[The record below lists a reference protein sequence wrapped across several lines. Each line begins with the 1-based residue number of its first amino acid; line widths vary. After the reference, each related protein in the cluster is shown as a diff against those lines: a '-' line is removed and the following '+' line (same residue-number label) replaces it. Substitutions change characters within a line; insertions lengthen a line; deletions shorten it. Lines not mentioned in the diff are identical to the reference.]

1 MRFRSTLAVSS
12 FVALVA
18 TGAFGVP
25 AWSQQSAD
33 PVPQL
38 ARVELDP
45 VEAPAA
51 AEIRSPAAA
60 SNDPIV
66 TPAPAPSL
74 SPPADTV
81 KSEELPP
88 VQPAAAATPEPTP
101 AAATPAI
108 TSASIIAD
116 PVAADIRQRLAKIG
130 PSLGKDER
138 QALLQLYAVDGAKPL
153 WVEGKGLTARGQAL
167 RTELGKADDWG
178 LQAKDFD
185 VPAALTA
192 DATAEQL
199 GDAEL
204 KLSLAALKYA
214 RFARGGRVDPT
225 QLSTY
230 LDRKAQ
236 LLAPKR
242 VLEEL
247 RTAAAPDAYLR
258 GLHPQHPQFEQL
270 RQAYLALRDA
280 PAAVAATDAT
290 PEPKPAKSAAL
301 PERGSVRKLVA
312 NMEMWRWMPTDLGN
326 MHLIVN
332 VPEFQFRLVRQ
343 GQVIHTERVVTGK
356 PETQTPIFSDMME
369 TVVFKP
375 TWNVPDSIK
384 VKELLPALARNPAAL
399 ARQGLKVSYKGQ
411 EVDPTTID
419 WATTDIRALHVFQPP
434 SGDNALGIVKFLFP
448 NKHAVYLHDT
458 PSKALFNSS
467 RRTFSHGCIRVRN
480 PVRLAEMLME
490 IDKNWTAT
498 QVKAQLAPGA
508 ADNNNTALT
517 KKFPVHIAYFTAWAN
532 PAGEVQYFP
541 DVYAYETNIHLGLEG
556 KTHLIVKKKEENLGA
571 IRAANIGPVVEQKQ
585 AASPASRDWMK
596 KVFDS
601 N

>member
-1 MRFRSTLAVSS
+1 MRLRSTLAVSS
-12 FVALVA
+12 FVALLA
-18 TGAFGVP
+18 TGVLGTPV
-25 AWSQQSAD
+25 WSQQLSEAA
-33 PVPQL
+33 PRL

-45 VEAPAA
+45 VE
-51 AEIRSPAAA
+51 
-60 SNDPIV
+60 
-66 TPAPAPSL
+66 TPAPAELRPPSAASNEPAAAPVLVPSL
-74 SPPADTV
+74 TPPAEAV
-81 KSEELPP
+81 KAEELPP
-88 VQPAAAATPEPTP
+88 VEPLTTP
-101 AAATPAI
+101 ASVIAPEAAPSTTTATI
-108 TSASIIAD
+108 SAD
-116 PVAADIRQRLAKIG
+116 PIAAEVRQRLVKVG
-130 PSLGKDER
+130 PGLTKDER
-138 QALLQLYAVDGAKPL
+138 QALLQIYAGDGAKPL
-153 WVEGKGLTARGQAL
+153 WVADKALTSRGAAL
-167 RTELGKADDWG
+167 VAELGKADDWG

-185 VPAALTA
+185 IPGPLAADVTS
-192 DATAEQL
+192 EQL
-199 GDAEL
+199 GETEL
-204 KLSLAALKYA
+204 RLSLAALKYA

-236 LLAPKR
+236 LLPAKR
-242 VLEEL
+242 ILEEL
-247 RTAAAPDAYLR
+247 RTAAEPDAYLR
-258 GLHPQHPQFEQL
+258 GLHPQHPQFEKL
-270 RQAYLALRDA
+270 RRAYLALRDA
-280 PAAVAATDAT
+280 PPATDVIDAA
-290 PEPKPAKSAAL
+290 PAAKGAKSATL
-301 PERGSVRKLVA
+301 PERGSVRKLLA
-312 NMEMWRWMPTDLGN
+312 NMEMWRWMPADLGN
-326 MHLIVN
+326 MYLMVN

-343 GQVIHTERVVTGK
+343 GEVIHTERVVTGK

-480 PVRLAEMLME
+480 PVRLAEVLME
-490 IDKNWTAT
+490 IDRNWSPV

-508 ADNNNTALT
+508 ADNNNTALS

-532 PAGEVQYFP
+532 DAGEMQYFP

-556 KTHLIVKKKEENLGA
+556 KSHLIVKKKEENLGA
-571 IRAANIGPVVEQKQ
+571 IHAANIGPVIEQKQ
-585 AASPASRDWMK
+585 ASSPASREWMK
-596 KVFDS
+596 KVFQS
-601 N
+601 Y

>member
-1 MRFRSTLAVSS
+1 MRLRSTLAVSS
-12 FVALVA
+12 FVALLA
-18 TGAFGVP
+18 TGVLGTPV
-25 AWSQQSAD
+25 WSQQLSEAA
-33 PVPQL
+33 PRL

-45 VEAPAA
+45 VDPPAPA
-51 AEIRSPAAA
+51 ELRPPAAA
-60 SNDPIV
+60 SNE
-66 TPAPAPSL
+66 PAAAPVQLPSL
-74 SPPADTV
+74 TPPAEAV
-81 KSEELPP
+81 KAEELPP
-88 VQPAAAATPEPTP
+88 VEPSTVPASVTAPEAVPATTT
-101 AAATPAI
+101 AN
-108 TSASIIAD
+108 IIAN
-116 PVAADIRQRLAKIG
+116 PIAAEVRQRLAKVG
-130 PSLGKDER
+130 PGLTNDER
-138 QALLQLYAVDGAKPL
+138 QALLQVYAADGAKPL
-153 WVEGKGLTARGQAL
+153 WVTDKALTSRGAAL
-167 RTELGKADDWG
+167 LAELSKADDWG

-185 VPAALTA
+185 IPGPLAADVTS
-192 DATAEQL
+192 EKL
-199 GDAEL
+199 GETEL

-236 LLAPKR
+236 LLPAKR
-242 VLEEL
+242 ILEEL
-247 RTAAAPDAYLR
+247 RSSAEPDAYLR
-258 GLHPQHPQFEQL
+258 GLHPQHPQFEKL

-280 PAAVAATDAT
+280 PAATEVIDAAPAAKGA
-290 PEPKPAKSAAL
+290 KPVAL
-301 PERGSVRKLVA
+301 PERGSVRKLIA
-312 NMEMWRWMPTDLGN
+312 NMEMWRWMPADLGN
-326 MHLIVN
+326 MYLMVN

-343 GQVIHTERVVTGK
+343 GEVIHTERVVTGK

-480 PVRLAEMLME
+480 PVRLAEVLME
-490 IDKNWTAT
+490 IDRNWSPV

-508 ADNNNTALT
+508 ADNNNTALS

-532 PAGEVQYFP
+532 DAGEMQYFP

-556 KTHLIVKKKEENLGA
+556 KSHLIVKKKEENLGT
-571 IRAANIGPVVEQKQ
+571 IRAANIGPVIEQKQ
-585 AASPASRDWMK
+585 ASSPASREWMK
-596 KVFDS
+596 KVFQS
-601 N
+601 Y